1 MLGCRLKCSKDN
13 DGKQI
18 ALQPQNFLKRLVRAL
33 VATSRQMAIE
43 RYEQKHGVRVK
54 EEDVVVLKA
63 WWEEL

>member
-1 MLGCRLKCSKDN
+1 
-13 DGKQI
+13 
-18 ALQPQNFLKRLVRAL
+18 
-33 VATSRQMAIE
+33 MAIE